1 MMKNR
6 EEKTTCKNESSKQQL
21 GIVLNR
27 MYAGQYLEHNLG
39 HEVINFFRADD
50 GNHYLYLNAKG
61 DFASEHVGKIGYMFL
76 VKYHAPGVVEVVGT
90 ATDWKMSTSQRT
102 ARV

>member
-39 HEVINFFRADD
+39 HFTDSQCLHD
-50 GNHYLYLNAKG
+50 G
-61 DFASEHVGKIGYMFL
+61 
-76 VKYHAPGVVEVVGT
+76 
-90 ATDWKMSTSQRT
+90 
-102 ARV
+102 